1 MTTSR
6 QSVTLRAKRDDTGS
20 PLTGG
25 EPRKQLTIRLPADVH
40 RALKI
45 RVAEEGRNMAELIE
59 RLIREYLVGS
69 RQA

>member
-1 MTTSR
+1 
-6 QSVTLRAKRDDTGS
+6 
-20 PLTGG
+20 LTGG
-25 EPRKQLTIRLPADVH
+25 EPRKQLTIRLPVDVH

-59 RLIREYLVGS
+59 RLVREYLVGS